1 MFKVTWIFILLL
13 YSVFYMKFPQEDEPG
28 INPVLKVWNLDK
40 LDKQGHPMCVRISR
54 VIPHNKPTPA
64 TALSVYDNLNLMA
77 VGFSDG
83 SILLY
88 RGDAYTR

>member
-1 MFKVTWIFILLL
+1 M
-13 YSVFYMKFPQEDEPG
+13 QEDEPG
-28 INPVLKVWNLDK
+28 VNPVIKVWNLDK
-40 LDKQGHPMCVRISR
+40 LDKQGHPVCLRISR
-54 VIPHNKPTPA
+54 AIPNNKALPA

-88 RGDAYTR
+88 RGEG

>member
-1 MFKVTWIFILLL
+1 MCWSFCT
-13 YSVFYMKFPQEDEPG
+13 KFAQEDEPG
-28 INPVLKVWNLDK
+28 VNPVVKVWNLDK
-40 LDKQGHPMCVRISR
+40 LDKQGHPICLRISR
-54 VIPHNKPTPA
+54 TIPNNKAIPA

-88 RGDAYTR
+88 RGEALFNNRSIWKASVWI

>member
-1 MFKVTWIFILLL
+1 MVDFLLLL
-13 YSVFYMKFPQEDEPG
+13 YGNVSDTKFPQEDEPG
-28 INPVLKVWNLDK
+28 INPVVKVWNLDK

-54 VIPHNKPTPA
+54 AIPHNKPTPA
-64 TALSVYDNLNLMA
+64 TALSVNDNLNLMA

-88 RGDAYTR
+88 RGDAYSR